1 MQVKLLQIHNI
12 LWNFIK
18 ITKSKKYP
26 FSDGKLLTMDG
37 SLVERDCLTGRCS
50 FLGKPCP
57 FSWARDI
64 ALIPIT
70 VHCSNITN
78 MDLTVV
84 SSSTSSSSLLPT
96 SLPSSTSSIPSSSC
110 CLSNTTASNFLQ
122 LSGPSCSFSSW
133 AGVASYRTR
142 QCRTRWS
149 EYIRGGCAEN
159 EREVSRFCL
168 VHEDCVLREWFT
180 EWCHRREN
188 NGRCSGSTMLCQ

>member
-1 MQVKLLQIHNI
+1 
-12 LWNFIK
+12 
-18 ITKSKKYP
+18 
-26 FSDGKLLTMDG
+26 MDG
-37 SLVERDCLTGRCS
+37 SLVERDCLAGSCS

-64 ALIPIT
+64 SSIPIT

-84 SSSTSSSSLLPT
+84 SSSTSSSPLLPI
-96 SLPSSTSSIPSSSC
+96 SLPSSTSSIHSSSC
-110 CLSNTTASNFLQ
+110 CLSNTNASNFLQ
-122 LSGPSCSFSSW
+122 LSGPFCSFSSW

-159 EREVSRFCL
+159 EREVSWFCL
-168 VHEDCVLREWFT
+168 VHKDCVLREWFT
-180 EWCHRREN
+180 EWCHRRQN
-188 NGRCSGSTMLCQ
+188 KGSCWGSTMLCR